1 MFNNMDGQRF
11 PSNMSHSFSAVPQ
24 AEIQRSSF
32 KRVFSYK
39 TTFNSGYLVPF
50 YVDEALPGD
59 TFNLKVSTLARLA
72 TPLRPV
78 MDNMYLDTFFFAVPY
93 RLVWDNWEKMQG
105 AQTDPE
111 DSTDFLVPQMV
122 APAVTGWV
130 TGSLEDYFG
139 LPLGVPAL
147 SVSSLWHRAYNLV
160 YNEWFRD
167 QNIQDSLVV
176 DKDDGPDTAADYV
189 LRRRG
194 KRHDYFTSALPW
206 PQKGESVTFG
216 IGGSAP
222 VNLRADFYPD
232 HEIKFKSAGS
242 LTEDMPAYLY
252 AWQGGSYPTTNVQ
265 IQSTSSANRLHA
277 LDPNGSLIADLS
289 SATAVSVNTFREAV
303 QLQRILERDAR
314 GGTRYV
320 EMIKAHFGVVS
331 PDFRLQRPEYLGG
344 GSNPINISA
353 IPQTS
358 ASTSTAKLGD
368 LAAFGTSQ
376 GNGGFSKSFVEHC
389 LIIGLMNVRADL
401 TYQQGIPRMF
411 SRRTRYDF
419 FMPAT
424 ANLGEQAI
432 LNKEIFA
439 QGNSD
444 DDKAFGYQERWGEYR
459 YGLSKITGKFRSTD
473 AQSLDIWHLS
483 QEFSA
488 CPTLSPEFI
497 EENPPVQ
504 RIVAVQ
510 NEPEFLFDSFFTVDT
525 ARPMPL
531 FSVPGLVDHF

>member
-1 MFNNMDGQRF
+1 MFNEMNGQRF

-32 KRVFSYK
+32 KRVFNYK

-105 AQTDPE
+105 AQTDPD

-122 APAVTGWV
+122 APAETGWV

-139 LPLGVPAL
+139 LPLGIPGL

-160 YNEWFRD
+160 WNEWFRD

-176 DKDDGPDTAADYV
+176 DKDDGPDTPADYV

-232 HEIKFKSAGS
+232 HEIKFKSAGN

-252 AWQGGSYPTTNVQ
+252 SWQGGSYPTHDVQ
-265 IQSTSSANRLHA
+265 IQSTSSGNRLHA

-289 SATAVSVNTFREAV
+289 NATAVSVNTFREAV

-320 EMIKAHFGVVS
+320 EMIKAHFGVIS

-344 GSNPINISA
+344 GSNPINVSA

-358 ASTSTAKLGD
+358 ASTSTNKLGD

-389 LIIGLMNVRADL
+389 LIIGLLNVRADL

-444 DDKAFGYQERWGEYR
+444 DEKAFGYQERWGEYR

-473 AQSLDIWHLS
+473 AQTLDIWHLS
-483 QEFSA
+483 QEFA
-488 CPTLSPEFI
+488 TCPTLSSEFI